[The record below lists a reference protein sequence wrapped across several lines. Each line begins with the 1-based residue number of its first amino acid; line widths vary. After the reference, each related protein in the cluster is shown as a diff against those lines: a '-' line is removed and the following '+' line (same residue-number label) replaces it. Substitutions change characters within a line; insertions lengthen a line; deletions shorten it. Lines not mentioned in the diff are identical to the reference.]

1 MREKTIVALNRINRR
16 FYSSHAVEFSSTRS
30 HPWPGWQRL
39 LPFLW
44 KLQTDRGKK
53 TTRILDVGCGN
64 GRLQRFLRDELEG
77 ELSYCGIDSSEEL
90 LREAETRSPDRSQ
103 CPSEWLAIDL
113 TCADPLVVLGRQRFD
128 LIAVFALLHH
138 IPSFELRR
146 NLLGALVERLAPG
159 GLLALSHWQLGEANR
174 FEHRLLSWQE
184 HNRGESNVDTTDLES
199 GDVLLRWGADDGG
212 STDSSYRYCHWVD
225 LDEAQRLVAG
235 LGLGLEEITT
245 FRADG
250 QSGDLNLYFCYQPIR

>member
-1 MREKTIVALNRINRR
+1 MIEKTIVALNRINRR

-39 LPFLW
+39 LPFLR
-44 KLQTDRGKK
+44 KLQTDGGKK

-77 ELSYCGIDSSEEL
+77 ELSFCGIDSSEEL
-90 LREAETRSPDRSQ
+90 LREAKTRSPNRSQ
-103 CPSEWLAIDL
+103 RQSEWLAIDL
-113 TCADPLVVLGRQRFD
+113 TRPDPLAALDRQRFD
-128 LIAVFALLHH
+128 FIAVFALLHH
-138 IPSFELRR
+138 IPSFELRC
-146 NLLGALVERLAPG
+146 NLLGALVERLAPRG
-159 GLLALSHWQLGEANR
+159 MLALSHWQLGEASR

-199 GDVLLRWGADDGG
+199 GDVLLRWGVNDDG

-225 LDEAQRLVAG
+225 LDEAQRLVAD
-235 LGLGLEEITT
+235 LGLEEITT

-250 QSGDLNLYFCYQPIR
+250 RSGDLNLYFCYQPIR